1 MEGFKRIRDP
11 YRRRYIALALDRVRG
26 EFGRSLVSFV
36 LYGSVARGD
45 DDKKSDI
52 DVLSI
57 LDTDKIYGERCGILG
72 KILVELYKTDLAQMM
87 MDLGY
92 NIFIEFYPLNVQ
104 EALTFRPL
112 YLDMVNDA
120 VILYDKDDF
129 FKKILIKV
137 SGTLSKF
144 GSRRIWLNEREWIWI
159 IKPDIKFGEEVSY
172 EFE

>member
-11 YRRRYIALALDRVRG
+11 YRRRYVASALDRVRE
-26 EFGRSLVSFV
+26 EFGCSLVSYV

-45 DDKKSDI
+45 DDKQSDI

-57 LDTDKIYGERCGILG
+57 LDTDKSYGERCSILG
-72 KILVELYKTDLAQMM
+72 KILAELYRTDLAQMM
-87 MDLGY
+87 MNLGY

-112 YLDMVNDA
+112 YLDMIDDA
-120 VILYDKDDF
+120 IILYDRNGF
-129 FKKILIKV
+129 FKNILIKTSRV
-137 SGTLSKF
+137 LSKL
-144 GSRRIWLNEREWIWI
+144 GSRRVWLNEREWVWI
-159 IKPDIKFGEEVSY
+159 IKPDIRFGEEVSY